1 MIAMEE
7 KGQLGMWPVSCEIP
21 VMWGD
26 LDALNHVNHT
36 VYLKWM
42 ETARMNYFEIC
53 GLSELLRD
61 KGIGPILAGL
71 KIDYLAP
78 VLFPDTVTVRTT
90 VSRIGNSSFDMEY
103 KVSSNSLGG
112 KEVARAT
119 VFGVLFDYKN
129 LQKFTIPIGI
139 RDRIV
144 EIESPN
150 LD

>member
-1 MIAMEE
+1 MGGKE
-7 KGQLGMWPVSCEIP
+7 QLGKWPVSCDFP

-53 GLSELLRD
+53 GLSEMLRD

-71 KIDYLAP
+71 KIDYLSP

-103 KVSSNSLGG
+103 IVSSKSLGG

-129 LQKFTIPIGI
+129 LQKLTIPIEI
-139 RDRIV
+139 RERIV
-144 EIESPN
+144 EIESLN
-150 LD
+150 SDQ